1 MTLFHDDSE
10 YHIYSGLQ
18 MSARRISASWLSE
31 DMAHALAATCPPLQ
45 VEDVPRAAD
54 KLSEHAAIPGVVVAD
69 CMFRSDVN
77 RVNLLNVFGVLNA
90 LHDMGRESLDSQSGQ
105 CGDDR

>member
-1 MTLFHDDSE
+1 MKLFHDDSE

-18 MSARRISASWLSE
+18 MSGRRLSASWLSE
-31 DMAHALAATCPPLQ
+31 EMAHALAAMCPPLQ
-45 VEDVPRAAD
+45 VEDVLRAAD
-54 KLSEHAAIPGVVVAD
+54 KLSQHAATPEVVVAD

-77 RVNLLNVFGVLNA
+77 RVNLLNVFEVLHA
-90 LHDMGRESLDSQSGQ
+90 LHDMGSESLHSQSGQ